1 MMDTE
6 IRAFGQVWA
15 EAEVRGD
22 VDALDAM
29 TVADFTLVGPLGFV
43 LDKQQ
48 WLDRYRSGDL
58 VTSSLNWDEVVVRE
72 YATTAVAMVGTPS
85 RRRTVARLRRSLPG
99 NPHSRTQL
107 RLLAARRS
115 PEPDR
120 DAAGSSERMIKVD
133 PGGLATG

>member
-1 MMDTE
+1 MIDTE

-72 YATTAVAMVGTPS
+72 YATTAVAIGRHTQQAAYRGTPS
-85 RRRTVARLRRSLPG
+85 DGAFRATHILVRSFDYWQLAGVHLSPIATPPG
-99 NPHSRTQL
+99 RPN
-107 RLLAARRS
+107 A
-115 PEPDR
+115 
-120 DAAGSSERMIKVD
+120 
-133 PGGLATG
+133 